1 MASRKPNKRKE
12 AIPTDG
18 DTSSVPLP
26 QEKKPMAHWAVEN
39 KELFIDLALEQ
50 IKIGNRLRKGL
61 RLRDAKLLS
70 MVLRKTQDLV

>member
-26 QEKKPMAHWAVEN
+26 QEKKPMAHWGVEN
-39 KELFIDLALEQ
+39 KELFIDLALE
-50 IKIGNRLRKGL
+50 
-61 RLRDAKLLS
+61 
-70 MVLRKTQDLV
+70 